1 MKNNIKRIGT
11 SFQDA
16 KETTLTGRGLNPWE
30 QKVVDE
36 RTGKRKFHGAFT
48 GGFVAGYKNTCGSE
62 TGFTPSTFVSN
73 RNSRAS
79 IKQNITDFIDD
90 EDLGEINLSSN
101 VLETEEKLGEK
112 LYQNMVSENRENYEY
127 GPTMPPI
134 EEALPKI
141 DFFGLGFQP
150 KNSENCKGKISKQ
163 KKNQSLFRVSNKI
176 YDDDEIEEYEI
187 EVKNNKNENLEKN
200 TPQFSELSTEVPGFV
215 LGLTV
220 ESEIKFSPP
229 TIPLNYNPRTY
240 FLQMKSKNYEK
251 TKKTEKKYE
260 KNTDKT
266 EKNPK
271 NDPLFSASQI
281 YF

>member
-1 MKNNIKRIGT
+1 M
-11 SFQDA
+11 
-16 KETTLTGRGLNPWE
+16 
-30 QKVVDE
+30 
-36 RTGKRKFHGAFT
+36 
-48 GGFVAGYKNTCGSE
+48 
-62 TGFTPSTFVSN
+62 
-73 RNSRAS
+73 
-79 IKQNITDFIDD
+79 
-90 EDLGEINLSSN
+90 GEINLSSN

-266 EKNPK
+266 EKNQK
-271 NDPLFSASQI
+271 NDPLFSGFLSVSEIERIKKLKKFVKSSDSLEKQRIISKESLPYTSDPIKNLRCYNFFCTMEGLEIGGISEAHLMTASSLQQEKQEFLEL
-281 YF
+281 YEN